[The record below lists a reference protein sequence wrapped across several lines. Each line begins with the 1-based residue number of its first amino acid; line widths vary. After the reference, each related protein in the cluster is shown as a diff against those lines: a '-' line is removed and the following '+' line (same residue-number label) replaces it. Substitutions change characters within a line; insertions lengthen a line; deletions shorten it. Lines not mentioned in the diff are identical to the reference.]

1 MVSLSPRFVAAV
13 SKHAYTPA
21 GAPQRQ
27 CNNQRVGKQHTVP
40 WKHEC
45 TKWGADGCWHFK
57 LVENNEVYIT
67 YQRVLAHV
75 FFPGTD
81 SDWMAALSGMS
92 FNVLSTTYLQK
103 VHSGNAS
110 MFVNA
115 FPYEVFIVH
124 YQEVPGGLWSST
136 AFLDQTG
143 RQWRRQGTYPKE
155 QWVKNLWLFCAETE
169 ELEDSLE
176 AWKGSFCGSPADSAE
191 IWDGTIRPG
200 WFVIYKHWWIPH
212 LDGFP
217 QTSAASRTFSVTG
230 WTLYVGQKRPHM
242 TLWNM
247 DIIWTIYGLYMDYIL
262 DYMEYI

>member
-1 MVSLSPRFVAAV
+1 MKTWMYEMGCWWMLTFQV
-13 SKHAYTPA
+13 
-21 GAPQRQ
+21 G
-27 CNNQRVGKQHTVP
+27 GKQRSLYNLP
-40 WKHEC
+40 KSSC
-45 TKWGADGCWHFK
+45 TC
-57 LVENNEVYIT
+57 
-67 YQRVLAHV
+67 

-136 AFLDQTG
+136 AFFDQTG